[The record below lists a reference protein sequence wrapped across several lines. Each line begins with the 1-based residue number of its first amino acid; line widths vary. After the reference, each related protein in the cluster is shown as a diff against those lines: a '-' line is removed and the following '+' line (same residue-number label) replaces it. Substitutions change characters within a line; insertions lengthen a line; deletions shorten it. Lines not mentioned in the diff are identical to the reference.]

1 MRSLAVTVFVV
12 LSLHLCAFA
21 GNSLAE
27 PPLPSKQ
34 GPLSPADH
42 TFLEDLQQ
50 RSFRYFWEQADPETG
65 LVADRARTDASALD
79 ENHRNVGSI
88 ASTGFGLTALCIAA
102 ERGWIDR
109 TKARDRVR
117 KTLRFFAERAYEQH
131 GWFYHWL
138 DIKTGERRWN
148 SEVSSI
154 DTALLLGG
162 VLTARQYFRDDL
174 EIRRLATKIYDRVDF
189 RWMLNGDPLLLSHGW
204 KPETGFLR
212 SRWDTY
218 SEDAILYLLAIGSS
232 THPIPSRSWY
242 AFWRDRYRYEGYA
255 YFTTIGVPL
264 FMHQYS
270 HAWVDFRNRREAA
283 GDRIDYFK
291 NSVDA
296 TLAHRKFCLNL
307 RHDFPGYGPDVWGI
321 TASDSAKG
329 YLAWGGPP
337 RDLAID
343 GTVVPSAA
351 GGSLMFTPELSVMA
365 LRTMREKFGDR
376 IYGRYGFVDAF
387 NPNTNWVNS
396 DVIGINVG
404 IILLSAENARSGNV
418 WRWFMQNPE
427 VPRAMQLV
435 RLLRY
440 PPVSRQQKVQLPVL
454 ISDVSFAYAP
464 NR

>member
-1 MRSLAVTVFVV
+1 MNSVMRSLAVTVFVV
-12 LSLHLCAFA
+12 LSLPLCAFA
-21 GNSLAE
+21 GNSLA
-27 PPLPSKQ
+27 Q
-34 GPLSPADH
+34 PLSPADH

-50 RSFRYFWEQADPETG
+50 RSFRYFWEQADQETG
-65 LVADRARTDASALD
+65 VVADRARTDASPLD

-109 TKARDRVR
+109 AKARERVR
-117 KTLRFFAERAYEQH
+117 NTLSFFAERAYQQH

-162 VLTARQYFRDDL
+162 VLSARQYFRNDP
-174 EIRRLATKIYDRVDF
+174 EIKRLATKIYDRVDF
-189 RWMLNGDPLLLSHGW
+189 RWMLNGHPLLLSHGW

-218 SEDAILYLLAIGSS
+218 SEDAILYLLAIGAPA
-232 THPIPSRSWY
+232 HPIPSRSWY
-242 AFWRDRYRYEGYA
+242 AFWRDRYRYEGYT

-307 RHDFPGYGPDVWGI
+307 RHDFPAFGPDMWGI

-351 GGSLMFTPELSVMA
+351 GGSLMFTPDLSMA
-365 LRTMREKFGDR
+365 VLRTMREKFGER

-396 DVIGINVG
+396 DVIGLNVG
-404 IILLSAENARSGNV
+404 IILLSAENARTGNV

-427 VPRAMQLV
+427 IPRAMQLV
-435 RLLRY
+435 RLLKY
-440 PPVSRQQKVQLPVL
+440 QPAAKGQKVLTYTSAL
-454 ISDVSFAYAP
+454 TLNTIS
-464 NR
+464 N